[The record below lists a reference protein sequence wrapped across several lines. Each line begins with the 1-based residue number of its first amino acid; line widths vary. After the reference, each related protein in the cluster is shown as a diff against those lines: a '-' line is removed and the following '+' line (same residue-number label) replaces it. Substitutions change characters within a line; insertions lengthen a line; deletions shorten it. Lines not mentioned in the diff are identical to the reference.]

1 MEGAGG
7 VSLWTP
13 GKSFSRIGVSPC
25 GEPASGLDG
34 WDQGHA
40 SFARSDPHRRERLHG
55 GRPVAG
61 ADVAWLVRPRGN
73 CQSGAPA
80 LDGAALPANYDQL
93 QGGREGQSGRQ
104 AHRLDPDGLGQGLC
118 IALLAPIGSHR
129 TSVRPHRNLP
139 RFGGWASIRRALWIE
154 AALAIDAPSSGRG

>member
-1 MEGAGG
+1 MDAG
-7 VSLWTP
+7 
-13 GKSFSRIGVSPC
+13 R
-25 GEPASGLDG
+25 EPS
-34 WDQGHA
+34 
-40 SFARSDPHRRERLHG
+40 ARSASALAASPLPDWT
-55 GRPVAG
+55 AG
-61 ADVAWLVRPRGN
+61 TKATLLSSAPIVIAASAFMSADRWLAQMWRGSSAPGAI

-154 AALAIDAPSSGRG
+154 AALAIDAPTSGRG